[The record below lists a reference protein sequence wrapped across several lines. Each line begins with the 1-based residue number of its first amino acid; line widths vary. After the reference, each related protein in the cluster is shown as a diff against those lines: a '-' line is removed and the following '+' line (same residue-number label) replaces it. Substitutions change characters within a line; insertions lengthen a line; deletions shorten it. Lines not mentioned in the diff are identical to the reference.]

1 MVRYYSEHERFLV
14 AVDAIIFGFDG
25 QKLKLL
31 LVKRNFPPSRGEW
44 SLMGGFLK
52 KDESLD
58 DAAVR
63 VLHELTGLG
72 DVYLE
77 QLQSYGDIRRD
88 PGERVIS
95 VAYYALIKIDDYD
108 RALAEKYHASWFHI
122 DRVPT
127 LIFDHNEM
135 VAKALRR
142 LRRKAQVQP
151 VGFELLPETF
161 TLPQLQ
167 KLYEAIFQKDLDKR
181 NFRKKILGFDVMQK
195 LPVKDKE
202 GSRKGAYLYRFDR
215 DKYEQLLDEGTSFV
229 LKVT

>member
-1 MVRYYSEHERFLV
+1 MFYTEYDRFLV

-25 QKLKLL
+25 QELKLL
-31 LVKRNFPPSRGEW
+31 LVKRNFPPAQGEW

-52 KDESLD
+52 GDESVD
-58 DAAVR
+58 EAAVR
-63 VLHELTGLG
+63 VLHKLTGLG
-72 DVYLE
+72 NVYLE
-77 QLQSYGDIRRD
+77 QLQTYGDIARD

-108 RALAEKYHASWFHI
+108 KSLAEKYHASWFPI
-122 DRVPT
+122 QQYPN

-135 VAKALRR
+135 VSKALRR
-142 LRRKAQVQP
+142 LRRKAQIQP
-151 VGFELLPETF
+151 IGFQLLPEEF

-167 KLYEAIFQKDLDKR
+167 KLYEAIFQKDMDKR
-181 NFRKKILGFDVMQK
+181 NFRKKILGFDVLQK
-195 LPVKDKE
+195 LTEKDKE

-215 DKYEQLLDEGTSFV
+215 HKYEHLLNEGTGFV